1 MGHNNK
7 VIKEIADALAAGSK
21 IHLKQSKVLRK
32 VLSNPMPK
40 RKNNGSKKK
49 TKN

>member
-7 VIKEIADALAAGSK
+7 TIKEIADALESGSK
-21 IHLKQSKVLRK
+21 IHLKQSKILRK

-40 RKNNGSKKK
+40 KKRVRRKSKAR
-49 TKN
+49 

>member
-32 VLSNPMPK
+32 VLANPMPK
-40 RKNNGSKKK
+40 SKKK
-49 TKN
+49 KK